1 METTKT
7 ELHTHLVGMLTAKEF
22 LKMVSEYVDYVYWP
36 LDGAVSQETRLV
48 PVSDLLDN
56 EEALDQLQ
64 IKHGSSVPY
73 DSLKFFY
80 ATRRTLLSYVCAMLY
95 LNNGKKPCRIGSL
108 LGNPEVRKILQS
120 YVKPYYYSD
129 KNVELLMAALD
140 YHRKNKG
147 KNQELDKAVVGKVY
161 SDYLNRTE
169 QELIDMGCE
178 YAEISFSSERVISL
192 LNIRPEISSKIKS
205 RFLLSTQRH
214 RRVWQMEDS
223 VKSLR
228 KALDKG
234 MTVGFDI
241 MGEELELL
249 DEEKEYSTDKNS
261 FSFKRKLE
269 LLIEVLKDESKGRN
283 TLRIH
288 SGETPV
294 SFNNTIW
301 ILKTLLEIK
310 DYYAKKKPS
319 EKVLPPPELRIGHGL
334 YFDRDNEYYYLLLQE
349 FEAVIEINAS
359 SNKALRNVEDY
370 SSIPY
375 DIYLEHG
382 IPIVL
387 STDGHGLYD
396 TNLVT
401 EDRIANE
408 NSDFYQRIIDFEK
421 TLLDRKM
428 RR

>member
-1 METTKT
+1 M
-7 ELHTHLVGMLTAKEF
+7 
-22 LKMVSEYVDYVYWP
+22 
-36 LDGAVSQETRLV
+36 
-48 PVSDLLDN
+48 
-56 EEALDQLQ
+56 
-64 IKHGSSVPY
+64 
-73 DSLKFFY
+73 
-80 ATRRTLLSYVCAMLY
+80 
-95 LNNGKKPCRIGSL
+95 
-108 LGNPEVRKILQS
+108 
-120 YVKPYYYSD
+120 
-129 KNVELLMAALD
+129 
-140 YHRKNKG
+140 
-147 KNQELDKAVVGKVY
+147 
-161 SDYLNRTE
+161 
-169 QELIDMGCE
+169 
-178 YAEISFSSERVISL
+178 
-192 LNIRPEISSKIKS
+192 
-205 RFLLSTQRH
+205 
-214 RRVWQMEDS
+214 
-223 VKSLR
+223 
-228 KALDKG
+228 
-234 MTVGFDI
+234 
-241 MGEELELL
+241 
-249 DEEKEYSTDKNS
+249 
-261 FSFKRKLE
+261 
-269 LLIEVLKDESKGRN
+269 
-283 TLRIH
+283 
-288 SGETPV
+288 
-294 SFNNTIW
+294 
-301 ILKTLLEIK
+301 LEIK